1 MAESNVDIHR
11 RINELIDEE
20 HRLRANEEGL
30 ADSERRQRLD
40 LLETE
45 LDQVWDLLRQREAR
59 REFRQDPERAHERST
74 RMEEGYE
81 N

>member
-30 ADSERRQRLD
+30 ADGERRQRLE

-74 RMEEGYE
+74 RMVEGYE

>member
-1 MAESNVDIHR
+1 MAESNVEIHR

-20 HRLRANEEGL
+20 HRLRSDDEGL
-30 ADSERRQRLD
+30 PDAERRQRLE

-45 LDQVWDLLRQREAR
+45 LDRVWDLLRQREAR
-59 REFRQDPERAHERST
+59 REFHQDPGRAHERST
-74 RMEEGYE
+74 RMVEGYE